1 MRILILM
8 VACMVAMTTSAQKKQ
23 KIKGDKNVV
32 DIYKNLD
39 PFSQIEVTDGLE
51 VFIMQ
56 TSSNGYYVKTDANLV
71 DIIKLDVIDGVLK
84 IYTTHKIVSS
94 KKMEIYV
101 TFQDLERIHI
111 NQNAQVEG
119 QNKFELLD
127 FTLNCM
133 ENATFDLDINT
144 TDFFVQMDDSSRG
157 ELQIKSTNAKAILND
172 KARLEGIIS
181 IDNMELTI
189 NKSAYAKLEGNVE
202 NLNLMASGSA
212 DLKGK
217 DLKVTEAE
225 LNISN
230 SSEVYLYV
238 SKHLSIYARGKSI
251 LHIFGSPEISV
262 KGLSDKSQILKK

>member
-39 PFSQIEVTDGLE
+39 PFSQIEVTDDLE

-56 TSSNGYYVKTDANLV
+56 TSSNGYHVKTDSNLV